1 MKYSA
6 SYWEEIE
13 KVSTAIPHVEKLF
26 GRTIFLTGATGLIGS
41 AIADILFSLNEKK
54 SAGIQILLAGRSQE
68 RMAKRFP
75 FGGYHFIPYDAL
87 AGEIHVDKADYIIH
101 AASPA
106 DPVSYTKEP
115 VETMMANILGMKTL
129 LDWTK
134 GKPARILYV
143 SSSEVYGKK
152 SGNQPYKETDYGYVD
167 DLNPR
172 SCYPASKRAA
182 ETLCASY
189 RKEYGVDF
197 VIARPGHIY
206 GPGITDTDSRA
217 SAQFTRNVLAGQ
229 DIVMKSAG
237 SQLRSYCYSLDC
249 ASAILTI
256 LTDGESG
263 EVYNISN
270 PASVVTIR
278 EVAETFARE
287 AGRKIIFENPSNEE
301 AAGYN
306 MMDNSSLDAT
316 KLTALG
322 WRARYDIRSGI
333 ARTLE
338 VLRDEKGAE

>member
-6 SYWEEIE
+6 AYWDEVGEML
-13 KVSTAIPHVEKLF
+13 AGIPQVEKLS
-26 GRTIFLTGATGLIGS
+26 GRTILLTGATGLIGS
-41 AIADILFSLNEKK
+41 AIADILFSLNERKK
-54 SAGIQILLAGRSQE
+54 AGVQILLAGRSEE
-68 RMAKRFP
+68 RMAKRFL
-75 FGGYHFIPYDAL
+75 FGGYRFIPYDAL
-87 AGEIHVDKADYIIH
+87 DGEIRVDRADYIIH

-106 DPVSYTKEP
+106 DPASYAKAP
-115 VETMMANILGMKTL
+115 VETMLANILGMKTL
-129 LDWTK
+129 LDWAK
-134 GKPARILYV
+134 GRKARILYI

-152 SGNQPYKETDYGYVD
+152 SGNQPYKENDYGYVD

-217 SAQFTRNVLAGQ
+217 SAQFTRNVLAGE

-237 SQLRSYCYSLDC
+237 TQLRSYCYSLDC

-256 LTDGESG
+256 LTAGTSG
-263 EVYNISN
+263 EAYNISN

-278 EVAETFARE
+278 EVAETFAKT
-287 AGRKIIFENPSNEE
+287 AGRKISFENPSDEE

-306 MMDNSSLDAT
+306 MMDNSSLDAE

-322 WRARYDIRSGI
+322 WRARYDIRSGV
-333 ARTLE
+333 ARTVEILKE
-338 VLRDEKGAE
+338 MGE

>member
-6 SYWEEIE
+6 AYGDE
-13 KVSTAIPHVEKLF
+13 VSEVSACIPHVEKLS
-26 GRTIFLTGATGLIGS
+26 GRTILLTGATGLIGS
-41 AIADILFSLNEKK
+41 AIADILFSLNERRK
-54 SAGIQILLAGRSQE
+54 AGMQILLAGRSE
-68 RMAKRFP
+68 KRMAKRFP
-75 FGGYHFIPYDAL
+75 FGGYRFIPYDAL
-87 AGEIHVDKADYIIH
+87 DGEIHVNEADYIIH

-106 DPVSYTKEP
+106 DPASYAKAP
-115 VETMMANILGMKTL
+115 VETMLANILGMKTL
-129 LDWTK
+129 LDWAK
-134 GKPARILYV
+134 GKRTRILYI

-152 SGNQPYKETDYGYVD
+152 SGNQPYKESDYGYVD

-189 RKEYGVDF
+189 QKEYGVDF

-217 SAQFTRNVLAGQ
+217 SAQFTRNVLAGE

-237 SQLRSYCYSLDC
+237 TQLRSYCYSLDC

-256 LTDGESG
+256 LTDGASG
-263 EVYNISN
+263 EAYNISN

-278 EVAETFARE
+278 EVAVTFAKA
-287 AGRKIIFENPSNEE
+287 AGRKIIFENPSDEE

-306 MMDNSSLDAT
+306 MMDNSSLDAE
-316 KLTALG
+316 KLKALG
-322 WRARYDIRSGI
+322 WRARYDIRSGV
-333 ARTLE
+333 ARTVE
-338 VLRDEKGAE
+338 ILREL